1 MSDKNVDLEFSAH
14 HAFLQSPSSGTLK
27 AIVNAQNRII
37 LCSVNNGK
45 EIALPCPLKP
55 QTMQ

>member
-1 MSDKNVDLEFSAH
+1 M
-14 HAFLQSPSSGTLK
+14 TLFDHTLRFTRTLPGVYLK
-27 AIVNAQNRII
+27 REYIVNAQNRII

>member
-27 AIVNAQNRII
+27 AKICVIVGNFSAISWR
-37 LCSVNNGK
+37 
-45 EIALPCPLKP
+45 E
-55 QTMQ
+55 